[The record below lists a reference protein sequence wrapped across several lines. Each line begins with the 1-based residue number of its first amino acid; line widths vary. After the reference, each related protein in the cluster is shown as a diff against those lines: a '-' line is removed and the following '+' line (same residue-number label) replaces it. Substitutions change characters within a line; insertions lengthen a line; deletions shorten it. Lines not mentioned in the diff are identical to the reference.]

1 MNQVKIIGL
10 AGPAFVGKTTIADSL
25 SYYTKISY
33 AEPLKD
39 ALIALTGMPRSVFYD
54 KDEKL
59 VQRELFDG
67 KTSRKI
73 MQMFGTE
80 FCRNMIAKDFW
91 IRLMRKKLTDHKF
104 TNFVI
109 DDVRFQD
116 EADLI
121 IELGG
126 IVVNLTRDGVEFSRD
141 HESEMGV
148 RATFDLVLPDG
159 VGNGISHFL
168 RALEGY
174 TYA

>member
-1 MNQVKIIGL
+1 MNRRRIIGL

-25 SYYTKISY
+25 LNHRKISY
-33 AEPLKD
+33 AKPLKD
-39 ALIALTGMPRSVFYD
+39 ALISLTGLPPKVFYD

-59 VQRELFDG
+59 VPQELFDG

-73 MQMFGTE
+73 MQLFGTE

-91 IRLMRKKLTDHKF
+91 IRLMRKKLTDHKH
-104 TNFVI
+104 TSFVI

-159 VGNGISHFL
+159 VEAGVYHFL
-168 RALEGY
+168 KVLKEY
-174 TYA
+174 PYA